1 MEEQS
6 CRMRSLDILTF
17 SR

>member
-1 MEEQS
+1 VEEQS